1 MTPPSVWARKRGN
14 RRNDIKF
21 AQDSEVQAVASLGAI
36 GELSMASRFQNRK
49 KGRNHTHAV
58 KPANIRPAGMAPKVV
73 RLPTPEGPA
82 VKPAPEVAAVAAA

>member
-1 MTPPSVWARKRGN
+1 
-14 RRNDIKF
+14 
-21 AQDSEVQAVASLGAI
+21 
-36 GELSMASRFQNRK
+36 MASRFQNRK